1 MTDLAHT
8 RQDGPKPGPSPAG
21 DGAAARLRRLAR
33 VKGLALLAA
42 FVVALAW
49 PYLVSSFYVSMGT
62 QALFFGL
69 FALSINL
76 LAGYGGMVTLGHAGL
91 LGTAGYALSILT
103 TSSGLALGPA
113 VVVALAI
120 CIVVSA
126 CFGLLAVRTRGT
138 YFVMITLAEG
148 MIVWGIAVRAQSLTG
163 GDNGI
168 TGVPRPSFATEYW
181 QYYYLVLAVVA
192 VCTLLIGRVVRSPF
206 GLTLKGIRES
216 EDRLPTLG
224 YNVTLHKLLAFTI
237 AGAFA
242 GVAGMLLAMYNN
254 FFGPTQV
261 FLLASAEGLLMS
273 ILGGVGTMAGAFVGS
288 AIVVFI
294 KQYVSSYVD
303 RWVTLLGVIFVLVIL
318 LAPDGLVGLWVRV
331 VWRRIAGAGGSPGP
345 ADGAEDSRENRQVDR
360 TRDDGDHED
369 AEGVTPSADT
379 IGTRP
384 P

>member
-1 MTDLAHT
+1 MTD
-8 RQDGPKPGPSPAG
+8 P
-21 DGAAARLRRLAR
+21 RLKRLAR
-33 VKGLALLAA
+33 VKWTAVL
-42 FVVALAW
+42 VAVLVAVAW

-103 TSSGLALGPA
+103 TDAGMALGPA
-113 VVVALAI
+113 VVVALGI

-192 VCTLLIGRVVRSPF
+192 VCTFLIGRLVRSPF
-206 GLTLKGIRES
+206 GLTLKGIREG
-216 EDRLPTLG
+216 EERLPTLG
-224 YNVTLHKLLAFTI
+224 YNVTLHKLVAFTI

-254 FFGPTQV
+254 FFGPSQV

-288 AIVVFI
+288 SIVVFI

-318 LAPDGLVGLWVRV
+318 LAPDGLVGLWLRV
-331 VWRRIAGAGGSPGP
+331 VWRSIVRRFAGAGGPP
-345 ADGAEDSRENRQVDR
+345 QAPDEEDARERRLVDR
-360 TRDDGDHED
+360 ARDDGDQE
-369 AEGVTPSADT
+369 ESVTP